1 MGTTTASPGRSLV
14 LQSFES
20 KIYFVS
26 SEKVSL
32 TLMITMIM
40 MIPDHNEHND
50 LDDHDND
57 DHVVEIVVH
66 FSQIISMVLL
76 KV

>member
-1 MGTTTASPGRSLV
+1 
-14 LQSFES
+14 
-20 KIYFVS
+20 
-26 SEKVSL
+26 
-32 TLMITMIM
+32 MITMTM
-40 MIPDHNEHND
+40 MTPDHNEHND

>member
-1 MGTTTASPGRSLV
+1 M

-20 KIYFVS
+20 KVYFVS
-26 SEKVSL
+26 SEKVSR
-32 TLMITMIM
+32 TLMITMIT
-40 MIPDHNEHND
+40 MITVITDNDEHND

-57 DHVVEIVVH
+57 DHVGEIVVH
-66 FSQIISMVLL
+66 FAWIICMVLL